1 MAKEWVGAEGA
12 GEVHEGGNEKG
23 ERGQG
28 QGKME
33 KEKER
38 DEAHSSFLMN

>member
-1 MAKEWVGAEGA
+1 M
-12 GEVHEGGNEKG
+12 HEGGNEKG

>member
-1 MAKEWVGAEGA
+1 MAKGV
-12 GEVHEGGNEKG
+12 GEVHEGGNGKG

-28 QGKME
+28 QEKME

-38 DEAHSSFLMN
+38 DDAHSAFLMN